1 MKKLDKQ
8 TASYIELAL
17 KFYTQE
23 HKNHIKEIK
32 ANGKN
37 PIWTTEFFD
46 YKLTDSLRE
55 LDRVTRKK

>member
-8 TASYIELAL
+8 TAAYIELAL

-23 HKNHIKEIK
+23 HKDHIKKIEAK
-32 ANGKN
+32 GRNA
-37 PIWTTEFFD
+37 IWTAGFFD
-46 YKLTDSLRE
+46 MRLAEALRE

>member
-1 MKKLDKQ
+1 MRKLDKQ

-17 KFYTQE
+17 KFYTEE
-23 HKNHIKEIK
+23 HKDHVRKLQSEDK
-32 ANGKN
+32 R

-46 YKLTDSLRE
+46 YRLTDSLRE